1 MPKKAQFFILGNV
14 GCIVI
19 DVSVLVTTAAAV
31 VVVFV
36 LFSPAI
42 LSSISLVHVVVVL
55 SATVASHSFEDVE
68 DFLIRWY

>member
-14 GCIVI
+14 GGIVI
-19 DVSVLVTTAAAV
+19 DVSVLVTTAAAA

-42 LSSISLVHVVVVL
+42 LSSISLVHVVVL
-55 SATVASHSFEDVE
+55 SATVASNSFEDVE

>member
-14 GCIVI
+14 GGIVI
-19 DVSVLVTTAAAV
+19 DVSVLVTTAAA

-42 LSSISLVHVVVVL
+42 LSSISLVHVVVVV